1 MSSNQLAGL
10 DLLLLSDSTA
20 HWSVIDLL
28 VEHEVTQ
35 MKRSYDFVLFAGG
48 TASAIGEA
56 FQHHED
62 PEVDLEEKEQ
72 KQAL

>member
-1 MSSNQLAGL
+1 MSLQGL

-20 HWSVIDLL
+20 HYTVIDQL

-35 MKRSYDFVLFAGG
+35 MKRSYDFVLLAGG

-56 FQHHED
+56 FQQHHED
-62 PEVDLEEKEQ
+62 KEGEIDDRE
-72 KQAL
+72 